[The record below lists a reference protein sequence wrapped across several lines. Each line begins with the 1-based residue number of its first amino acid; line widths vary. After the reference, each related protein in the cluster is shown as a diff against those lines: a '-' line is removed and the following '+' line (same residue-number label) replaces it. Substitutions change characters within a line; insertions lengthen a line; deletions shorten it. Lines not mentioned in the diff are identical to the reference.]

1 MPKILFLV
9 LSIATVCYG
18 EISFKK
24 ENIAVRIFD
33 CDTLEIVAD
42 YYFSNTDTTD
52 ASTMIYYPFP
62 IDSIDFYPHYIIVSY
77 LKDGKSVKYIQKD
90 DGITW
95 NLKVNRQ
102 SIDSI
107 RVVYHQRVSERRGRY
122 ILTTTKY
129 WKKPLEQ
136 ADFSVSVPEHMTLTY
151 WSFQFDSVNMQNGT
165 AIYRARKS
173 TFLPDTDMMLEWSC
187 NMDNDKE

>member
-1 MPKILFLV
+1 MLKMLLLV
-9 LSIATVCYG
+9 LSIVIVVNS

-24 ENIAVRIFD
+24 ESIAVRING

-42 YYFSNTDTTD
+42 YYFSNTDTTE

-62 IDSIDFYPHYIIVSY
+62 IDSIDFYPHYITVSH
-77 LKDGKSVKYIQKD
+77 LKDGKSVRYVQKD
-90 DGITW
+90 DGVTW
-95 NLKVNRQ
+95 DLKVNRL

-107 RVVYHQRVSERRGRY
+107 RVVYRQRVSERKGRY

-136 ADFSVSVPEHMTLTY
+136 ADFSVSVPEHITLNY
-151 WSFQFDSVNMQNGT
+151 WSFQFDSVNIQNENT
-165 AIYRARKS
+165 IYRARKIA
-173 TFLPDTDMMLEWSC
+173 FLPDADMMLEWSC
-187 NMDNDKE
+187 NHGMGEK